1 MVKSTLSLFSFYM
14 NIKVSSWFYSGITI
28 SLPRILRNLV
38 QCHPRF
44 GEHSSGSTDNTS
56 INLTS
61 WEGQSNDLDLL
72 QVRSY
77 QLSQT
82 ASINHEMPAWRRSIK
97 LSKQRKFYLHA
108 NVKGFILQSDI
119 FRDFLSHFCANKQEI
134 GSVNCRNF
142 SSFFLFPYKQIENQ
156 KNEKKTLTNYYQFLD
171 HPIVSDV
178 SPMKRSFFAWTCI
191 DGPIINVQHNN

>member
-1 MVKSTLSLFSFYM
+1 MVKSTLSFFSFYM

-61 WEGQSNDLDLL
+61 WEDQSNDLDLL

-142 SSFFLFPYKQIENQ
+142 QVFFSSLINKSKI
-156 KNEKKTLTNYYQFLD
+156 KRMKKKKLSQTT
-171 HPIVSDV
+171 IS
-178 SPMKRSFFAWTCI
+178 S
-191 DGPIINVQHNN
+191 